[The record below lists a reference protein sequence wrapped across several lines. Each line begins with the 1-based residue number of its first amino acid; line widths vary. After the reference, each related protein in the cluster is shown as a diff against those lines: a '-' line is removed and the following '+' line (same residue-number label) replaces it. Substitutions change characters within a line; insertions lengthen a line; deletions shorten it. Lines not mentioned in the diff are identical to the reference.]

1 MARVVFVQDI
11 IYEYFGVMYLSA
23 YIKERGHFCDV
34 VIEYAEK
41 DWLAKVESLQPDI
54 VAFSVLTGSYKWA
67 VERAKIVK
75 AKLNVPIV
83 FGGVHVFLNPL
94 PTINE
99 EPVDIVCTGE
109 GEVALLNLC
118 NAVDKGG
125 IDYTINGFWFKDKN
139 GVIIK
144 TPAQRLVNDLDSL
157 PFADRSIYWK
167 YPSIAKR
174 DTLPIL
180 GSRGCPYTCSYCFI
194 PSAKT
199 LFKDNGDFIRERSAE
214 NILAEIEACLKDS
227 PVKQTVHFVEDHFG
241 NNRKQS
247 LEVLKGLSKFKD
259 GQLTWMG
266 AIRIE
271 RFNQEDYVRELSKTN
286 HGMLGI
292 AVECGDEKYRK
303 EILKRDVKN
312 QEIIDAAMLANKY
325 GIRFT
330 TLNMLGLPGETFEQA
345 LMTLDL
351 NIKLKPVYASC
362 FVYQPYPGTE
372 LQNYSVEHHLIDD
385 SVIANIGLSFY
396 DRYWK
401 NNPSLNQIIN
411 LQRVFG
417 LTVRIPI
424 LKRPLVYLARNNW
437 RVLVDLIFGMYYTWF
452 LVYIYSLTPRQ
463 IIHLILLWGKDK
475 FSWRKNP
482 STESMKQGEGQL
494 YPNVGSVNRKE

>member
-23 YIKERGHFCDV
+23 YIKEQGHFCDV

-67 VERAKIVK
+67 IDRAKIVK
-75 AKLNVPIV
+75 SKLNVPVV
-83 FGGVHVFLNPL
+83 FGGVHVFLNPIQ
-94 PTINE
+94 TINE

-109 GEVALLNLC
+109 GEIALLNLC
-118 NAVDKGG
+118 NAIDKGG
-125 IDYTINGFWFKDKN
+125 VDTSLNGLWFKEKSGHVIKN
-139 GVIIK
+139 
-144 TPAQRLVNDLDSL
+144 PAQRLVNDLDSL

-167 YPSIAKR
+167 YPAIDTR
-174 DTLPIL
+174 DTLPML

-194 PSAKT
+194 PSAKK
-199 LFKDNGDFIRERSAE
+199 LFKDSGDFIRERSAE
-214 NILAEIEACLKDS
+214 NILAEIETCLALS
-227 PVKQTVHFVEDHFG
+227 PSKQTVHFVEDHFG

-247 LEVLKGLSKFKD
+247 LLVLHGLSKLK
-259 GQLTWMG
+259 GGRLTWMG

-271 RFNQEDYVRELSKTN
+271 RFNQEEYVKELSTTN

-292 AVECGDEKYRK
+292 AVECGDEQYRK
-303 EILKRDVKN
+303 EVLKRDVKN
-312 QEIIDAAMLANKY
+312 QEIVDAAMLATKY

-330 TLNMLGLPGETFEQA
+330 TLNMLGLPGETFDQA
-345 LMTLDL
+345 LMTLEL
-351 NIKLKPVYASC
+351 NIKLNPVYASC

-372 LQNYSVEHHLIDD
+372 LQNYSVEHHLIEE
-385 SVIANIGLSFY
+385 SVISNIGLSFY

-401 NNPSLNQIIN
+401 NNKSLNQIIN

-417 LTVRIPI
+417 LTVRFPI

-437 RVLVDLIFGMYYTWF
+437 RVVVDLIFGIYYTWF

-463 IIHLILLWGKDK
+463 IGHLIMLWGKDK
-475 FSWRKNP
+475 FSWSKNP
-482 STESMKQGEGQL
+482 STESIKQGEGQL
-494 YPNVGSVNRKE
+494 YPNVGEVKRKQ